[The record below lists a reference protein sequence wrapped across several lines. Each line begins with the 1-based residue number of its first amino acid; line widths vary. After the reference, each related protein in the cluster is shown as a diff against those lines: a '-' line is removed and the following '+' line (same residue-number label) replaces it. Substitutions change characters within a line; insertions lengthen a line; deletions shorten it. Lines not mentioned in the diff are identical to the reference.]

1 MNVVSIFDFLFSIF
15 DLFVSACGWTYAD
28 RCFAQVSWVIFFLWL
43 FSLNRKSLRLFMVY
57 SIILVSF
64 NYSSLAFSQVI
75 EKNTCIACHK
85 ELGGK
90 YVVPVREWEN
100 SVHYEAN
107 ITCEKCHGGDPTSFE
122 YKQNCSKN
130 VHVPKPSEIPSFCG
144 DCHSDASKMRQYN
157 LRTDQL
163 SLYKMSVHGKL
174 LLEKGDTNVATC
186 VSCHGSHNILAKNNP
201 MSTIYR
207 SNVPRTCAKC
217 HANKELMEPYGIP
230 TSQYSEYVNSS
241 HGKLLLQKGEKRAP
255 NCADCH
261 GIHGAAPPGIE
272 EVSHVC
278 GKCHAVTAKYYSKGP
293 HYLAMQEVGIPRCI
307 DCHNTHYIRYP
318 SNALFFGKE
327 KRHCGSCHEI
337 DSEAYM
343 VGQKIVRYIEEAAIE
358 IERAKSMMKSVQR
371 TGMDLSALENSIS
384 RARTHIVEVLP
395 VTHTLSPAEVLKY
408 TNQVKTE
415 TLEVEK
421 KANDISK
428 ELSRRKRTLKVALV
442 LTHFIMILLFIKKR
456 SLRS

>member
-1 MNVVSIFDFLFSIF
+1 MMKIISIII
-15 DLFVSACGWTYAD
+15 T
-28 RCFAQVSWVIFFLWL
+28 
-43 FSLNRKSLRLFMVY
+43 Y
-57 SIILVSF
+57 SIVLFFF
-64 NYSSLAFSQVI
+64 NYNRTAFSRVI
-75 EKNTCIACHK
+75 EENTCIACHK

-122 YKQNCSKN
+122 YIKNCSKN
-130 VHVPKPSEIPSFCG
+130 VHVPKPAEIPFFCG
-144 DCHSDASKMRQYN
+144 NCHSDARKMRQYN

-163 SLYKMSVHGKL
+163 RLYKTSVHGKL
-174 LLEKGDTNVATC
+174 LLESGDTNVATC
-186 VSCHGSHNILAKNNP
+186 VNCHGSHNILAKTNP
-201 MSTIYR
+201 MSTVFR
-207 SNVPRTCAKC
+207 LNVPRTCAKC
-217 HANKELMEPYGIP
+217 HVNKELMEPYGIP
-230 TSQYSEYVNSS
+230 TDQYREYVNSS

-261 GIHGAAPPGIE
+261 GIHGIAPPGIE

-278 GKCHAVTAKYYSKGP
+278 GNCHAVTARYYSKGP
-293 HYLAMQEVGIPRCI
+293 HYSAMQEVGIPRCI
-307 DCHNTHYIRYP
+307 DCHNSHYILYP

-327 KRHCGSCHEI
+327 KRHCGSCHAI
-337 DSEAYM
+337 DSGAYK
-343 VGQKIVRYIEEAAIE
+343 VGQQIVRYIEEAAIE
-358 IERAKSMMKSVQR
+358 IERAKKMMKSVQR
-371 TGMDLSALENSIS
+371 TGIDLSALKNSIS

-395 VTHTLSPAEVLKY
+395 VTHTLSPAEVLNY

-421 KANDISK
+421 KANDILK
-428 ELSRRKRTLKVALV
+428 ELTTRKRVLKVALV

-456 SLRS
+456 SLKNK